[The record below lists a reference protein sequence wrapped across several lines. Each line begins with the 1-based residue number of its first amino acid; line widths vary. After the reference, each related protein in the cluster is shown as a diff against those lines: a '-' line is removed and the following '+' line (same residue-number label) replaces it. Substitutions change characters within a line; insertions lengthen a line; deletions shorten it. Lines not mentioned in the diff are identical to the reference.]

1 MTFRRIL
8 WTVAALVCIALGFV
22 LAQQYERNRSAKEM
36 RALEEQQ
43 AAEIERV
50 RSEVDAIARTQG
62 QIVLRAFAAGVS
74 PSVLAGRRESV
85 EIAAV
90 DLLVVPGIAGI
101 HVLGPDG
108 TVIYSSDAKLATTGE
123 GAYRGSWA
131 LNATELVSQASSR
144 PNVIDLAIPVL
155 GGGERK
161 AVIWLEYDVAA
172 VKAAAAQP
180 ASTLPTGATATSDN
194 ESPEQP
200 PQ

>member
-8 WTVAALVCIALGFV
+8 WTAAALVCIALGFV
-22 LAQQYERNRSAKEM
+22 LAQQYERNRSDK
-36 RALEEQQ
+36 RIHTLQEQQ

-50 RSEVDAIARTQG
+50 QSEVDAIARTQG
-62 QIVLRAFAAGVS
+62 QIVLRAFAAGIA

-85 EIAAV
+85 EMAAV

-101 HVLGPDG
+101 HVLAPDG
-108 TVIYSSDAKLATTGE
+108 AVIYSSDAKLATTGE

-131 LNATELVSQASSR
+131 LNATELVSQASTR
-144 PNVIDLAIPVL
+144 PNVIDYAIPVL

-172 VKAAAAQP
+172 VKAAATQP
-180 ASTLPTGATATSDN
+180 ASPPSTGAPATSDS